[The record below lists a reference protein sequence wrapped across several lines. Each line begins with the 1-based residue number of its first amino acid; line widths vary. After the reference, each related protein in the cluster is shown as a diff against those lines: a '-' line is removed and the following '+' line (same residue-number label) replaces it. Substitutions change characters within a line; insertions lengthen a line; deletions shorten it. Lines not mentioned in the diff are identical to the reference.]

1 VVVRMNDIGIAW
13 DMVEFEMNLLFGHE
27 RKQGESNFL
36 SNHSP
41 LGNMLPPQSS
51 ALGTLLSW

>member
-1 VVVRMNDIGIAW
+1 MNDIGIAW